1 MDESEAVL
9 ERLRRIEALDRADAG
24 PGELVGELRALLSE
38 AESWSRREGGEAG
51 ARAVRDLRG
60 ALGGAQDEDAIA
72 RASDTKD
79 P

>member
-9 ERLRRIEALDRADAG
+9 ERLRRIEALDRAEAG
-24 PGELVGELRALLSE
+24 PGELVGELRALLFE
-38 AESWSRREGGEAG
+38 AEAWSRREGGDAG

-60 ALGGAQDEDAIA
+60 ALDGA
-72 RASDTKD
+72 RD